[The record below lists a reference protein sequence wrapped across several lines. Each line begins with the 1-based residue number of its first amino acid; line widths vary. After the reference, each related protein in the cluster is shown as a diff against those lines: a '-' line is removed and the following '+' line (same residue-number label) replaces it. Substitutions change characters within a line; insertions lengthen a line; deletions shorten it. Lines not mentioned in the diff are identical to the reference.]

1 MFSISPLK
9 HKIFMNHYEIQCSFN
24 DRIRDA
30 ILGGSPF
37 GHPLQQG
44 FATGLL
50 LQVFSLFSYGYF
62 KISMKKI

>member
-1 MFSISPLK
+1 MLSPTFVISL
-9 HKIFMNHYEIQCSFN
+9 HETIILNESFGTIFSFN

-44 FATGLL
+44 FVTGLV
-50 LQVFSLFSYGYF
+50 LQVLNNLNLLAFL
-62 KISMKKI
+62 

>member
-1 MFSISPLK
+1 MCLLSPTFVISL
-9 HKIFMNHYEIQCSFN
+9 HETIILNESFGTFFSFN

-44 FATGLL
+44 FVTGLV
-50 LQVFSLFSYGYF
+50 LQVLNHLNRLAFL
-62 KISMKKI
+62 